1 MLTLILFTILALTTL
16 VSANE
21 KTPKDDKSHIEAVH
35 EIENIFFK
43 PINDF
48 PIIQDTSKFIAELKK
63 IYKLE
68 VDYNPNILKEEKIT
82 TFKKVKLYGSD
93 KDFIIIEFDY
103 GDGSGASYPWK
114 YQLLLTLDGILVKC
128 LSVQRF
134 EFIEIF
140 KNENPFLLTVAGTFK
155 GNGGHELYKITADTL
170 ENVYEGYFEY
180 SIRTYDAHHDN
191 SVNEPNELDLIIKD
205 YNDDGF
211 NDIAFVGK
219 IVYIQGQTKNGIW
232 FDSETIN
239 GKYITYSIDNPYKKI
254 QVELIFI
261 YDKQSGHFKAKESYT
276 KKYKLD

>member
-35 EIENIFFK
+35 EIEKIFFK

-93 KDFIIIEFDY
+93 KDFIINEFDY

-114 YQLLLTLDGILVKC
+114 YQLLTLDVILVKC

-170 ENVYEGYFEY
+170 ENVYEGYFDY
-180 SIRTYDAHHDN
+180 AIRTYDAHHDN
-191 SVNEPNELDLIIKD
+191 SVNEPNEFNLIIND
-205 YNDDGF
+205 YNDDGL

-219 IVYIQGQTKNGIW
+219 IVYIQGQTKNGVW

-261 YDKQSGHFKAKESYT
+261 YDKQSGHFKTKESYT
-276 KKYKLD
+276 KKYKLN